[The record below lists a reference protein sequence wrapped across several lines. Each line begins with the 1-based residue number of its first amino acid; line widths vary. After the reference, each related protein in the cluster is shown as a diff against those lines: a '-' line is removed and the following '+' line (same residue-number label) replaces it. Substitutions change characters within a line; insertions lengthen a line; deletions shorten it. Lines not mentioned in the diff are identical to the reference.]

1 MDAPQAPEIEIKSVA
16 LPVVV
21 WRRITAYQH
30 KRMLSTQRAALRE
43 LVIDR
48 LDMVEAGDAR

>member
-30 KRMLSTQRAALRE
+30 KRALPTQRAALRE
-43 LVIDR
+43 V
-48 LDMVEAGDAR
+48 LDKGLQVVEAGDAR